1 MGKAKQ
7 LEVMNQSPEV
17 QASVPTTSTPGIRVK
32 ICGITNETDALA
44 CVEAGAHLLGFNF
57 YFGSPR
63 YIRAEVARGI
73 VEVVKEHAALVD
85 CVGIFVNEELEDVR
99 RIARKTNLD
108 AVQLHGDESPQ
119 YCVALRPLKVIKA
132 LRVNETYDPREAAR
146 YPTESVLLDAWR
158 EDSYGGTGQTFDW
171 SLARATRA
179 HVVRLLLA
187 GGLTPENVSTAAR
200 IVQPFAVD
208 VCGGV
213 ESAPG
218 RKDIARVRRFID
230 AVRNATAEIEEKIG
244 KEQSQSTKKMK

>member
-1 MGKAKQ
+1 MDKAKQ
-7 LEVMNQSPEV
+7 LEMMNQSPEV
-17 QASVPTTSTPGIRVK
+17 RASVPATSTPGIRVK

-73 VEVVKEHAALVD
+73 VEAVKERAASVD
-85 CVGIFVNEELEDVR
+85 CVGVFVNEELEDVR
-99 RIARKTNLD
+99 RIARETYLD

-119 YCVALRPLKVIKA
+119 YCVALRPLEVIKA

-187 GGLTPENVSTAAR
+187 GGLTPENVGEAVK

-213 ESAPG
+213 ESAPR
-218 RKDIARVRRFID
+218 RKEISRVQRFID
-230 AVRNATAEIEEKIG
+230 AVRNASAEIKAKLGE
-244 KEQSQSTKKMK
+244 EQSQSTKKMK

>member
-1 MGKAKQ
+1 MDKAKQ
-7 LEVMNQSPEV
+7 LEMMNQAPKVRAFVS
-17 QASVPTTSTPGIRVK
+17 TTSTPGTRVK
-32 ICGITNETDALA
+32 ICGITNKIDALA

-57 YFGSPR
+57 YPGSPR
-63 YIRAEVARGI
+63 HIRAGAARGI
-73 VEVVKEHAALVD
+73 VEAVKERAVSVD
-85 CVGIFVNEELEDVR
+85 CVGVFVNEEIEDVR
-99 RIARKTNLD
+99 RIARETHLD
-108 AVQLHGDESPQ
+108 AVQLHGDESPE

-146 YPTESVLLDAWR
+146 YSCESVLLDAWR
-158 EDSYGGTGQTFDW
+158 EVSYGGTGQTFNW
-171 SLARATRA
+171 SLACSTRA

-187 GGLTPENVSTAAR
+187 GGLTPENVGEAVK

-230 AVRNATAEIEEKIG
+230 AVHNASAEI
-244 KEQSQSTKKMK
+244 